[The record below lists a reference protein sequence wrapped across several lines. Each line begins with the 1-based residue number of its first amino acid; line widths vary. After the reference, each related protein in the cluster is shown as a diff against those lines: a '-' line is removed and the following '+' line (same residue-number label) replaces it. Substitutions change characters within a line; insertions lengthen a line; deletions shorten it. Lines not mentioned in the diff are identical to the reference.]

1 MRRAVVGGVALVAA
15 LVPSLALALTSGEFV
30 AKADKLKAQGMM
42 AMMSSDLGLLQRE
55 MKAVGQAWRADVDT
69 ARAQGRTDLGCPPPK
84 GQVKMPPDQLVAAF
98 RAMPAATPLKQAF
111 YRHMAQRFP
120 CR

>member
-1 MRRAVVGGVALVAA
+1 MAALVAA
-15 LVPSLALALTSGEFV
+15 LVPSLALGMTTGEFV

-42 AMMSSDLGLLQRE
+42 AMMSPDVGLLRDE
-55 MKAVGQAWRADVDT
+55 MKAVGQAWRADVDA
-69 ARAQGRTDLGCPPPK
+69 ARLKGDKRFGCPPPK
-84 GQVKMPPDQLVAAF
+84 GQSRMKADELITAF
-98 RAMPAATPLKQAF
+98 RAMPPGTPVKTAF

>member
-1 MRRAVVGGVALVAA
+1 VKRALTAAGLFAA
-15 LVPSLALALTSGEFV
+15 LVPSLALAMTTGEFV

-42 AMMSSDLGLLQRE
+42 AMMSSDIGLLQNE
-55 MKAVGQAWRADVDT
+55 MKTVGMAWRADVDA
-69 ARAQGRTDLGCPPPK
+69 ARAKGRTDMGCPPPK
-84 GQVKMPPDQLVAAF
+84 GQSRMTPDELIAAF
-98 RAMPAATPLKQAF
+98 RAMPAGTPVKAAF

>member
-1 MRRAVVGGVALVAA
+1 MKWFGCAAALVAA
-15 LVPSLALALTSGEFV
+15 LAPSLALAMTTGEFV

-42 AMMSSDLGLLQRE
+42 AMMSSDVGLLQKE
-55 MKAVGQAWRADVDT
+55 IKAAGLAWRADVD
-69 ARAQGRTDLGCPPPK
+69 AAKAKGDKRLGCPPAK
-84 GQVKMPPDQLVAAF
+84 GQVKMNSAELITAF
-98 RAMPAATPLKQAF
+98 RAMPAGTPVKAGF

>member
-1 MRRAVVGGVALVAA
+1 MKRLLSAAALVAA
-15 LVPSLALALTSGEFV
+15 LAPSLALAMTTGEFV

-42 AMMSSDLGLLQRE
+42 AMMSSDIGLLKNE
-55 MKAVGQAWRADVDT
+55 MKAVGLAYRADVT
-69 ARAQGRTDLGCPPPK
+69 AARAKGRTDLGCPPPK
-84 GQVKMPPDQLVAAF
+84 GQAKMEAAQLIAAF
-98 RAMPAATPLKQAF
+98 RAMPPATPVKAAF